1 MDHVDSSARGRGLA
15 LTACTILI
23 IATVLGLA
31 SDETSRLLG
40 KHFQLGER
48 AIASAAVVVETAA
61 PSTLRAQ
68 NLPMI
73 LTIPFA
79 VTHTQQVMVA
89 RLKQRAEFAQ
99 RISQVRYRAK
109 AAPGL
114 LASLALIGASQSGNR

>member
-1 MDHVDSSARGRGLA
+1 MNHEDNPSRGRGLA
-15 LTACTILI
+15 LAACTILI
-23 IATVLGLA
+23 VATVLGLA

-68 NLPMI
+68 NFPMM

-79 VTHTQQVMVA
+79 VTRTQQVMVA
-89 RLKQRAEFAQ
+89 RLKQRTELAQ
-99 RISQVRYRAK
+99 RISQVRTRVRT
-109 AAPGL
+109 APGL
-114 LASLALIGASQSGNR
+114 LAGLALIGATQNGNR